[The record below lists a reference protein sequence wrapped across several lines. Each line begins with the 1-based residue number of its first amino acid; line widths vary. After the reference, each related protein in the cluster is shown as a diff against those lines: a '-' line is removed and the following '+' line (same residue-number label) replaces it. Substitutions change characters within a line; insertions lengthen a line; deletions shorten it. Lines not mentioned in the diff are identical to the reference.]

1 MLYSGIHPMNRSQI
15 YALPKHINQH
25 GELVIYLKDFASLM
39 DMTPKEVEITRIHLV
54 YGLSLD
60 HDDYNLFVP
69 KTILL
74 SDAILIADS
83 LS

>member
-1 MLYSGIHPMNRSQI
+1 MGM
-15 YALPKHINQH
+15 A
-25 GELVIYLKDFASLM
+25 
-39 DMTPKEVEITRIHLV
+39 PKEVEVTRIHLV